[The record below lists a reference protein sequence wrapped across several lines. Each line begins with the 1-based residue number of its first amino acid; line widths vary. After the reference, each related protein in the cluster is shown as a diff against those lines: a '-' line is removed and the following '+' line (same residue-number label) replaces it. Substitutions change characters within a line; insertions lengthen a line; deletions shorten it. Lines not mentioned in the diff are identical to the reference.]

1 MIRWRR
7 SIIRSVCFDLYY
19 LWGHTFPHVRSMRR
33 EEIEDQTKQIS
44 IPTATSTKEFKT
56 TFERVVMVLR
66 WGGTNGF
73 RFFIQFWYA
82 KQPLFWIPRGWVPG
96 YVEWILA
103 FPRAPTGSVSIQM
116 WGVACAT
123 AIQLVGAAVAAGVV
137 ILQEQRQGGREKMA
151 MGAEG
156 GKKEREG
163 KKEL

>member
-1 MIRWRR
+1 
-7 SIIRSVCFDLYY
+7 
-19 LWGHTFPHVRSMRR
+19 MRT
-33 EEIEDQTKQIS
+33 EEKEDQAKQIS

-56 TFERVVMVLR
+56 TFDRVVMVLR
-66 WGGTNGF
+66 WGGTNGL

-123 AIQLVGAAVAAGVV
+123 AIQLVSAAMVAGLVLV
-137 ILQEQRQGGREKMA
+137 QEQRRGGREKIA
-151 MGAEG
+151 MGAES
-156 GKKEREG
+156 GKTEREG